1 MSQGGISMK
10 KFIAYVLFFL
20 SVVAVDAQDRADSTK
35 IYFEIGHRQFN
46 PRLGDNGRS
55 MDHFVNSVRK
65 AQSEDD
71 VDHILIRAFAS
82 PDGQN
87 AANERLTR
95 YRCEEVTNYIV
106 KATGIEPGVVKAVP
120 EGIAWE
126 ELRNLVDRTPEV
138 PNRETVLDILDN
150 TPVWVYDDQGKII
163 DSRKKQLM
171 QLAGGAPYRWMFT
184 NLFPQLRNAVAVSLF
199 LKSDIRAAR
208 DAAVAAARAAAD
220 AAVAASNAARAAAE
234 ASQAASE
241 ATSDIAE
248 AIKAAQEAAE
258 KAARAAE
265 EAKAAADRAQI
276 AAGQAVKASE
286 EAAATDEVPV
296 ARSKAREAEDARMV
310 AESAKAAAEAS
321 LSAAQAAQAA
331 AEAIAL
337 AQQPKNSEASKASEN
352 SELSEHSEFSE
363 NHIPRHLFALKTNII
378 YDALLM
384 PNLEFEW
391 LFNDRWSVALEA
403 DVAWWSNDSRHK
415 YYQLFMVSPEV
426 RRWFRT
432 RGPWHGM
439 YVGVFAG
446 GGKYDLENGD
456 KGYHGEGGMAGVS
469 FGYMWPITR
478 CLSLEAAVGAG
489 YLYTRYKE
497 YIPYDGHY
505 LYQRTKSLNY
515 FGPLKLKFSIAWR
528 FNDINKPTKVN
539 PAI

>member
-1 MSQGGISMK
+1 MGYMSMK
-10 KFIAYVLFFL
+10 KLLAYFLSFL
-20 SVVAVDAQDRADSTK
+20 SVVAVAAQDRADSTK

-65 AQSEDD
+65 AKEADD

-95 YRCEEVTNYIV
+95 YRCDEVTNYIV
-106 KATGIEPGVVKAVP
+106 RATGIEPSVVKAVP
-120 EGIAWE
+120 EGIAWD
-126 ELRNLVDRTPEV
+126 ELRALVARTPEV
-138 PNRETVLDILDN
+138 PDREAVLNILDN
-150 TPVWVYDDQGKII
+150 TPVWIYDDQGKVI
-163 DSRKKQLM
+163 DGRKKQLM
-171 QLAGGAPYRWMFT
+171 QVASGAPYRWMFT

-208 DAAVAAARAAAD
+208 DAAVAAAKAAAD
-220 AAVAASNAARAAAE
+220 AAVAASKAARAAAE
-234 ASQAASE
+234 ASQAASD

-248 AIKAAQEAAE
+248 AIPAPQDAAAT
-258 KAARAAE
+258 AARAAA
-265 EAKAAADRAQI
+265 EAKDAADRAQV
-276 AAGQAVKASE
+276 AAAQAVKASE

-296 ARSKAREAEDARMV
+296 ARSKAREAEEARMV
-310 AESAKAAAEAS
+310 AESAQAAAEAS

-331 AEAIAL
+331 AEALSL
-337 AQQPKNSEASKASEN
+337 AQKQEKSETAESSESSEI
-352 SELSEHSEFSE
+352 SELSD
-363 NHIPRHLFALKTNII
+363 NHTPRHLFALKTNVI

-391 LFNDRWSVALEA
+391 LFNDKWSVALEA

-415 YYQLFMVSPEV
+415 YYQIFMVTPEV

-432 RGPWHGM
+432 PEPWHGM

-446 GGKYDLENGD
+446 GGKYDLENGGT
-456 KGYHGEGGMAGVS
+456 GYEGEGGMAGVS
-469 FGYMWPITR
+469 FGYMWPISR
-478 CLSLEAAVGAG
+478 CFSLEAAVGAG
-489 YLYTRYKE
+489 YMYTRYKE
-497 YIPYDGHY
+497 YIPYDDHY

-515 FGPLKLKFSIAWR
+515 FGPLKLKFAVAWR
-528 FNDINKPTKVN
+528 FNDINKPKKVN

>member
-1 MSQGGISMK
+1 MK
-10 KFIAYVLFFL
+10 KFIAYVLLLL

-65 AQSEDD
+65 AREADD

-95 YRCEEVTNYIV
+95 YRCDEVTNYIV
-106 KATGIEPGVVKAVP
+106 RATGIDPSVVKAVP
-120 EGIAWE
+120 EGIAWD
-126 ELRNLVDRTPEV
+126 ELRALVARTPEV
-138 PNRETVLDILDN
+138 PDRQAVLDILDN
-150 TPVWVYDDQGKII
+150 TPVWVYDDQGRVI
-163 DSRKKQLM
+163 DGRKKQLM
-171 QLAGGAPYRWMFT
+171 QLSSGQPYRWMFD

-208 DAAVAAARAAAD
+208 DAAVAAAQAAAD
-220 AAVAASNAARAAAE
+220 AAVAASKAARAAAD
-234 ASQAASE
+234 ASQAASD

-248 AIKAAQEAAE
+248 AIRAAQEAAE
-258 KAARAAE
+258 TAARAAA
-265 EAKAAADRAQI
+265 EARDAADRAQV
-276 AAGQAVKASE
+276 AAAQAVKASE

-296 ARSKAREAEDARMV
+296 ARSKAREAEEARMV

-331 AEAIAL
+331 AEAL
-337 AQQPKNSEASKASEN
+337 AVAQKQEAPADSAPAEPV
-352 SELSEHSEFSE
+352 ELTD
-363 NHIPRHLFALKTNII
+363 NHTPRHLFALKTNVV

-415 YYQLFMVSPEV
+415 YYQLLMVSPEV

-446 GGKYDLENGD
+446 GGKYDLENGAT
-456 KGYHGEGGMAGVS
+456 GYRGEGGMAGVS
-469 FGYMWPITR
+469 FGYMWPISR
-478 CLSLEAAVGAG
+478 CFSLEAAVGAG
-489 YLYTRYKE
+489 YMYTRYKE
-497 YIPYDGHY
+497 YIPYDDHY

-515 FGPLKLKFSIAWR
+515 FGPLKLKFAVAWR
-528 FNDINKPTKVN
+528 FNDINKPKKVN